1 MIFQF
6 PKCGSCVDS
15 MVVVIFLDALP
26 YQCSTIFVLSGPF
39 FFWPLLRQFAPP
51 SHPFWLWARKCD
63 TPTSVRRHQRIR
75 GHFFVTLAALLIV
88 WSASRFTSIFLT
100 NMCSD
105 VWLIE
110 YNRFYLKISLFLTI
124 IWLLFNH
131 RLPVQKGI
139 CIKITLFALNMMV
152 KRSLEIFILKSLRF
166 LPQITNSVTKL
177 TFFQHWVSK

>member
-15 MVVVIFLDALP
+15 MVVVIFLDAL

-75 GHFFVTLAALLIV
+75 GHFFCYPCR
-88 WSASRFTSIFLT
+88 ASNSLVCQTSKFLT

>member
-1 MIFQF
+1 M
-6 PKCGSCVDS
+6 
-15 MVVVIFLDALP
+15 VVIFLDALATTIP
-26 YQCSTIFVLSGPF
+26 VQYSTIFVLSGPF
-39 FFWPLLRQFAPP
+39 FSDPYWDNLHLQATLFDSGRENATRPLQLDVIKGFGDIFCYPCRASNSLVCQ
-51 SHPFWLWARKCD
+51 
-63 TPTSVRRHQRIR
+63 TSK
-75 GHFFVTLAALLIV
+75 
-88 WSASRFTSIFLT
+88 FLT

-152 KRSLEIFILKSLRF
+152 KKSLEIFILKSLRF
-166 LPQITNSVTKL
+166 LPQITDSVTKL